1 MLTVYLCDDNK
12 VVLDS
17 YKSMLLNIAEEH
29 ELSIN
34 IQTFSSGEQLLFHIE
49 DADADPDIIYL
60 DILMGGDNGLK
71 VAQKLREMDCQAE
84 IIFLTAN
91 PEFVFDSFDSAPA
104 HYLLKDTITRERFRE
119 IFFKTA
125 LKAETKSKALF
136 YCENGSVKKQIPL
149 PQISYFEVQNRIVT
163 VHYNHTSFDFYAHM
177 EDIEGKLARKTFVR
191 VHRSFLV
198 HLQYIEQVNKNSL
211 LLSTGATIPVGITY
225 AKSLK
230 TALSQYLNWSES

>member
-12 VVLDS
+12 FVLDN
-17 YKSMLLNIAEEH
+17 YKSMLLRIAKEH
-29 ELSIN
+29 EAAIN
-34 IQTFSSGEQLLFHIE
+34 VQTFLSGEQLLFYIGDG
-49 DADADPDIIYL
+49 DARPDIIYL
-60 DILMGGDNGLK
+60 DILMGGDNGIK
-71 VAQKLREMDCQAE
+71 IAQKLREMNCQAE

-104 HYLLKDTITRERFRE
+104 HYLLKDTITKERFCE

-125 LKAETKSKALF
+125 LKAEAKSKALF

-149 PQISYFEVQNRIVT
+149 SQISYFEVQNRIVT

-177 EDIEGKLARKTFVR
+177 EDVERKLGSKTFVR

-198 HLQYIEQVNKNSL
+198 QLQYIEQVVKNSL
-211 LLSTGATIPVGITY
+211 ILSTGDTIPVGITY
-225 AKSLK
+225 AKPLK
-230 TALSQYLNWSES
+230 TALSQYLNCMES